1 MLPDN
6 FSIGIE
12 NHETG
17 AASSLVQTSD
27 VCHIVKTTKDL
38 SKYSRIGSSP
48 YMFTSKLNPQQR
60 EQALASLASEEFDIL
75 IIGGGVNGVGAALDA
90 VTRGLKVA
98 LVEAH
103 DFAAGTSSRSSKL
116 IHGGLRYLEQYDFK
130 LVREAL
136 HERELMVSTQ
146 CPHLVKPVS
155 FLYPLTEKVKERTY
169 VGAGLALYDALR
181 GFKRALPSHK
191 HLTGKTIASI
201 SPSLRQ
207 DIITGAIRY
216 FDAQVDDARHTMMIA
231 RTAARHGAVMAT
243 GVRVDDLTRSGK
255 KVTGVVA
262 IDQATNK
269 KFTIAAKAT
278 IMCAGVWSDELHE
291 KFGLTAGYSVAMSK
305 GVHIVVPGD
314 AIQSK
319 DGIILKTPVSVLF
332 LIPWGDKW
340 IVGTTDT
347 PYEGDRS
354 KPLATQEDVQYI
366 LDQANRVLE
375 PKLKAEDIIGVF
387 AGLRPLVA
395 NKTGSATTKLSR
407 EHTVDRPAPGFV
419 SMAGGKYT
427 TYRVMAKDAV
437 DLAVLDLRRLVSD
450 SVTDKL
456 PLIGA
461 DGYFALKQQVSK
473 IAEDTQMSEA
483 TITHL
488 LDRYGSL
495 IEEILEL
502 IAEDSSLAERIIPEL
517 PYLKAEILHA
527 ATHEGA
533 LSVEDVLLRR
543 TRISF
548 EAVDGGA
555 DAAKEV
561 AKIIGEPLGWGAKER
576 NASVSAFLE
585 VIEREEEA
593 LVELV
598 NS

>member
-1 MLPDN
+1 MYAICLSLLKSRTTTQEQLGTGTPSTM
-6 FSIGIE
+6 FS
-12 NHETG
+12 
-17 AASSLVQTSD
+17 SQ
-27 VCHIVKTTKDL
+27 
-38 SKYSRIGSSP
+38 
-48 YMFTSKLNPQQR
+48 LNPQQR
-60 EQALASLASEEFDIL
+60 ADALSSLATEEFDIL

-98 LVEAH
+98 LVEAQ
-103 DFAAGTSSRSSKL
+103 DIASGTSSRSSKL

-136 HERELMVSTQ
+136 RERELMVSTQ

-181 GFKRALPSHK
+181 GMKRALPSHK
-191 HLTGKTIASI
+191 HLTGKTIGQI

-231 RTAARHGAVMAT
+231 RTAARHGAVIAT
-243 GVRVDDLTRSGK
+243 QIRVDDLIRNGK
-255 KVTGVVA
+255 RVIGVIA
-262 IDQATNK
+262 TDTTTNK
-269 KFTIAAKAT
+269 EIKISAKAT
-278 IMCAGVWSDELHE
+278 IMCAGVWSDELHAR
-291 KFGLTAGYSVAMSK
+291 FGLTPGYTVAMSK
-305 GVHIVVPGD
+305 GVHIVLPGD
-314 AIQSK
+314 SIKSK

-347 PYEGDRS
+347 PYDGDRT

-375 PKLKAEDIIGVF
+375 PKIKAEDIIGVF

-407 EHTVDRPAPGFV
+407 EHTVDRPVPGFV
-419 SMAGGKYT
+419 SLAGGKYT

-437 DLAVLDLRRLVSD
+437 DLAVLDLRKLVSD

-461 DGYFALKQQVSK
+461 DGYFALVQQTEK
-473 IAEDTQMSEA
+473 IAEKYAVSEA

-488 LDRYGSL
+488 LNRYGSL
-495 IEEILEL
+495 IEEILEIINEDPSMSERL
-502 IAEDSSLAERIIPEL
+502 IPDL
-517 PYLKAEILHA
+517 PYIKAEILHA
-527 ATHEGA
+527 VTHEGA

-548 EAVDGGA
+548 EDFYSGS
-555 DAAKEV
+555 EV
-561 AKIIGEPLGWGAKER
+561 ATEVANIIGGELSWGARER
-576 NASVSAFLE
+576 NASVKSFLA
-585 VIEREEEA
+585 VTDKEEEA
-593 LVELV
+593 LLELV

>member
-1 MLPDN
+1 MFD
-6 FSIGIE
+6 
-12 NHETG
+12 
-17 AASSLVQTSD
+17 SSLNLEQRAAALTALQT
-27 VCHIVKTTKDL
+27 
-38 SKYSRIGSSP
+38 
-48 YMFTSKLNPQQR
+48 
-60 EQALASLASEEFDIL
+60 EEFDIL
-75 IIGGGVNGVGAALDA
+75 VIGGGVNGVGVALDA
-90 VTRGLKVA
+90 ATRGLKVA
-98 LVEAH
+98 LVESQ

-191 HLTGKTIASI
+191 HLTGKTIANI

-231 RTAARHGAVMAT
+231 RTAARHGAAMAT
-243 GVRVDDLTRSGK
+243 SVRVDDLLRSGK
-255 KVTGVVA
+255 KVVGVS
-262 IDQATNK
+262 ATDLK
-269 KFTIAAKAT
+269 SGKSLKISAKAT

-291 KFGLTAGYSVAMSK
+291 KFGLTPGYSVAMSK
-305 GVHIVVPGD
+305 GVHIVVPQS

-319 DGIILKTPVSVLF
+319 DGIILKTAVSVLF

-347 PYEGDRS
+347 PYDGDRA

-375 PKLKAEDIIGVF
+375 PKLKSEDILGVF

-395 NKTGSATTKLSR
+395 NNSKSATTKLSR

-419 SMAGGKYT
+419 SLAGGKYT

-437 DLAVLDLRRLVSD
+437 DLAVLDLRRIVSD
-450 SVTDKL
+450 SVTEKL

-461 DGYFALKQQVSK
+461 DGYFALEQQVVQ
-473 IAEDTQMSEA
+473 IASENNLSEA
-483 TITHL
+483 TVRHL

-495 IEEILEL
+495 ISEILE
-502 IAEDSSLAERIIPEL
+502 IVAADESMAERLIPDL
-517 PYLKAEILHA
+517 PYIKAEILHA
-527 ATHEGA
+527 ASHEGA

-548 EAVDGGA
+548 EASDSGLS
-555 DAAKEV
+555 AANEV
-561 AKIIGEPLGWGAKER
+561 AEIIGNVLQWSAADRKE
-576 NASVSAFLE
+576 SVQAFAQ
-585 VIEREEEA
+585 VIQEEESA
-593 LVELV
+593 LRALV

>member
-1 MLPDN
+1 
-6 FSIGIE
+6 
-12 NHETG
+12 
-17 AASSLVQTSD
+17 
-27 VCHIVKTTKDL
+27 
-38 SKYSRIGSSP
+38 
-48 YMFTSKLNPQQR
+48 MFTSALNPQQR
-60 EQALASLASEEFDIL
+60 AAAISTLQSEEFDIL
-75 IIGGGVNGVGAALDA
+75 VIGGGVNGVGVALDA

-98 LVEAH
+98 LVESQ
-103 DFAAGTSSRSSKL
+103 DLAAGTSSRSSKL

-243 GVRVDDLTRSGK
+243 SVRVDDLLRNGK
-255 KVTGVVA
+255 KVTGVT
-262 IDQATNK
+262 ATDLK
-269 KFTIAAKAT
+269 TGQTLTISAKAT
-278 IMCAGVWSDELHE
+278 IMCAGVWSDELHQR
-291 KFGLTAGYSVAMSK
+291 FGLTPGYSVAMSK
-305 GVHIVVPGD
+305 GVHIVVPQS
-314 AIQSK
+314 AIKSK
-319 DGIILKTPVSVLF
+319 DGIILKTAVSVLF
-332 LIPWGDKW
+332 LIPWEDKW

-347 PYEGDRS
+347 PYEGDRA
-354 KPLATQEDVQYI
+354 KPIATQEDVQYI

-375 PKLKAEDIIGVF
+375 PQLKSEDIIGVF

-395 NKTGSATTKLSR
+395 NSASSATTKLSR

-419 SMAGGKYT
+419 SLAGGKYT

-437 DLAVLDLRRLVSD
+437 DLAVLDLRKIVSE
-450 SVTDKL
+450 SVTEKL

-461 DGYFALKQQVSK
+461 DGYFALQQQVLK
-473 IAEDTQMSEA
+473 IADETNLSEA
-483 TITHL
+483 TVIHL
-488 LDRYGSL
+488 LNRYGSL
-495 IEEILEL
+495 ISEIIE
-502 IAEDSSLAERIIPEL
+502 IISENPEMSERIIPDL
-517 PYLKAEILHA
+517 PYIKAEILHA
-527 ATHEGA
+527 ASHEGA

-548 EAVDGGA
+548 EASDSGLS
-555 DAAKEV
+555 AANEV
-561 AKIIGEPLGWGAKER
+561 AEIIGTVLNWSAADRRG
-576 NASVSAFLE
+576 SVQSFAQL
-585 VIEREEEA
+585 IEHEEA
-593 LVELV
+593 ALRALVAAPA
-598 NS
+598 N

>member
-1 MLPDN
+1 
-6 FSIGIE
+6 
-12 NHETG
+12 
-17 AASSLVQTSD
+17 
-27 VCHIVKTTKDL
+27 
-38 SKYSRIGSSP
+38 
-48 YMFTSKLNPQQR
+48 MFTSQLNPQQR
-60 EQALASLASEEFDIL
+60 AAALTSLATEEFDIL
-75 IIGGGVNGVGAALDA
+75 IIGGGVNGAGAALDA

-98 LVEAH
+98 LVESH

-136 HERELMVSTQ
+136 RERELMVSTQ

-181 GFKRALPSHK
+181 GMKRALPSHK
-191 HLTGKTIASI
+191 HLTGKTIAAI

-243 GVRVDDLTRSGK
+243 GVRVEDLIRNGK
-255 KVTGVVA
+255 RITGVVA
-262 IDQATNK
+262 VDTATQK
-269 KFTIAAKAT
+269 KITISAKAT
-278 IMCAGVWSDELHE
+278 IMCAGVWSDELHA
-291 KFGLTAGYSVAMSK
+291 KFELTPGYTVAMSK
-305 GVHIVVPGD
+305 GVHIVLPGD
-314 AIQSK
+314 AIKSQ

-347 PYEGDRS
+347 PYDGDRAN
-354 KPLATQEDVQYI
+354 PRATQEDVQYI

-375 PKLKAEDIIGVF
+375 PQIKADDILGVF

-419 SMAGGKYT
+419 SIAGGKYT

-437 DLAVLDLRRLVSD
+437 DLAVLDLRRLVNE

-461 DGYFALKQQVSK
+461 DGYFALVQQTSK
-473 IAEDTQMSEA
+473 ISEKYSISEA
-483 TITHL
+483 TVTHL

-495 IEEILEL
+495 IEEILE
-502 IAEDSSLAERIIPEL
+502 IIDADSSMAQRLIPEL
-517 PYLKAEILHA
+517 PYIKAEILHA
-527 ATHEGA
+527 VTHEGA

-548 EAVDGGA
+548 EAFDGGVDVA
-555 DAAKEV
+555 SDV
-561 AKIIGEPLGWGAKER
+561 AKIIGAQLGWGAKER
-576 NASVSAFLE
+576 SASVVSFTELME
-585 VIEREEEA
+585 KEEEA